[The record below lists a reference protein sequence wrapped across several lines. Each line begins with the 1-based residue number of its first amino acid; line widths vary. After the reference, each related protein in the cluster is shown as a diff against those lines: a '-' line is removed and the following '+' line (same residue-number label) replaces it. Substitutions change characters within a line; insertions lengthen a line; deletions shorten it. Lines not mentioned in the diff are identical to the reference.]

1 MPRWHSS
8 EADASGLEPL
18 GSALAL
24 DVDERGSGADAQV
37 VEAREQVVAQ
47 VARLPEH
54 NDPMEIDPWYWQG
67 IVTYEYMPEVPGV
80 NDVIPMEV
88 DVGEPVLDVVMA
100 EPDGALAT
108 QVGAPL
114 EEHNDMEV
122 REEDVVMAERLPGGD
137 GDVVMAEM
145 GVPGEPMEADAPNRV
160 EAQEHLDRGVDPDVQ
175 MADAVGVEA
184 PSSGGDHP
192 VMSESREEGANE
204 AAVLNRGA
212 SAAAGSVLPAPR
224 SEEGRRPVRKIT
236 LVLNKTKAVLNKV
249 AASAPLPAGP
259 SDDLVKHRKVL
270 IPARGR
276 NKRESADRSQDVGP
290 SNCKGKHR
298 VGCTCA
304 SCAEEAEDLEEQQA
318 ILASF
323 DKSEEEESDDDA
335 NVPESSTAA
344 MRRTDRR
351 SRRSGSKAE

>member
-1 MPRWHSS
+1 
-8 EADASGLEPL
+8 L
-18 GSALAL
+18 GSVLAL

-47 VARLPEH
+47 VAWLPEH
-54 NDPMEIDPWYWQG
+54 NDPMVVDPWYWQG
-67 IVTYEYMPEVPGV
+67 IVAYEHVPEVPGV

-88 DVGEPVLDVVMA
+88 DVGEPILDVIMA
-100 EPDGALAT
+100 EPDDAVAT

-114 EEHNDMEV
+114 EEHNV
-122 REEDVVMAERLPGGD
+122 AVACEDVQMAEPLPGGD
-137 GDVVMAEM
+137 EDVIMTEVE
-145 GVPGEPMEADAPNRV
+145 VPGEPMDVDIQQHMEPQDHP
-160 EAQEHLDRGVDPDVQ
+160 DRGVDPDVQ
-175 MADAVGVEA
+175 MAEAVGAET
-184 PSSGGDHP
+184 PSSGGDLP
-192 VMSESREEGANE
+192 VMAESREEGVE
-204 AAVLNRGA
+204 EGAVLNRGA
-212 SAAAGSVLPAPR
+212 DSVPATDLPAPR
-224 SEEGRRPVRKIT
+224 SEEGRRPIRKVT
-236 LVLNKTKAVLNKV
+236 LVLNKAKAVLNKV
-249 AASAPLPAGP
+249 TASAPLPAGP
-259 SDDLVKHRKVL
+259 SDEFLVKNRKVL

-276 NKRESADRSQDVGP
+276 NKGSSAGRSQDAGP
-290 SNCKGKHR
+290 SNSKGKHR

-351 SRRSGSKAE
+351 SRRSGPKAE